1 MPPIE
6 SWKAQV
12 GFSPGPSALYKS
24 WRDAAKLQMMHLG
37 ITGKADAGQAK
48 WVCLV
53 KWTLKKRP
61 FGSQAHYHSTPDYAK
76 AVDGLLMD
84 VANKRAHILRQRVD
98 LDRTLSPASPPRPGM
113 HT

>member
-24 WRDAAKLQMMHLG
+24 WRDAAKLQMTHLG

-48 WVCLV
+48 WVRLV
-53 KWTLKKRP
+53 EWTLKKRP
-61 FGSQAHYHSTPDYAK
+61 FRSQAHYHSTPDYAK

-84 VANKRAHILRQRVD
+84 VAKKRAHTLRQRVD
-98 LDRTLSPASPPRPGM
+98 LDRPLSPASPPRPGM